1 MFVIDENRLSFN
13 VSKKKKIHPF
23 CTNIKKKLEK
33 VFPLNY
39 IYRAS
44 GQQKLT

>member
-1 MFVIDENRLSFN
+1 MFVIDENRRSFN
-13 VSKKKKIHPF
+13 VSKKKNHPF

-33 VFPLNY
+33 VFPPNY